1 MPINFNAGVSGVL
14 TARRVMEVIGH
25 NIANVNTEN
34 YSRQIAHLENLPP
47 APICDVHVGQG
58 VRIQIVTSVRDDLVE
73 SRLRLGESGLAGSQ
87 KLREYTTQIEEF
99 FNDPTEGGINAL
111 LARLNNNFEELSVR
125 PQDTAVQI
133 QLVND
138 AVRLTDRIQL
148 TKRQLIELS
157 EMIPDEIQSRT
168 IKINDLLERIAETNT
183 EILRLESGGQPA
195 NDFIDRSNF
204 LLRELS
210 KLVKVEV
217 MEDGLRQRRV
227 TLNGEILVR
236 GDRAS
241 TVSVSDTRPEMLQ
254 IKCDGR
260 ISLVTPTDGEVASL
274 LKTRIEIIP
283 ELCDKLDDFVR
294 GLMRAVNGVHSEGMG
309 LDGRFTE
316 LVSENAV
323 ADTNN
328 DGDATNDLLFD
339 NEGLFIPPTAGFIRV
354 AIANDNVVPQT
365 IARFEIAIEPTKD
378 TLATIA
384 AKLAALPGLNAVA
397 DPATGKLTISAQD
410 GFSFDFSKP
419 TELGKLNPADAG
431 SPSVKLAGE
440 FTGEGSDNYTFT
452 ITNAIPAD
460 GKVTAEVGHG
470 EITAEVRDKNGALL
484 RTLSLGEGYI
494 PGEALTVANGL
505 AVRFGPGTVVTGN
518 SLSTPVYSADTDTAD
533 LFAALGINSFFVGSD
548 ARTIAVSKR
557 ILENPRNIAHAL
569 SPSPGDPENAH
580 RLSALFSD
588 NLDIPEFTRRTTI
601 AGTFQNLV
609 EAVGQRS
616 QTLELREEQ
625 QRQSVEAIFALRESI
640 SGVSVDEEMANLLR
654 FQQMFQANARHI
666 SAMSQLIQILNNL

>member
-34 YSRQIAHLENLPP
+34 YSRQVAHLENLPP
-47 APICDVHVGQG
+47 APVCDVHVGQG
-58 VRIQIVTSVRDDLVE
+58 VRIESVTSVRDDLVE
-73 SRLRLGESGLAGSQ
+73 SRLRMGESGLAGTA

-111 LARLNNNFEELSVR
+111 LARLHNNFEELSVR

-133 QLVND
+133 QLLND
-138 AVRLTDRIQL
+138 AGRLANRIQL
-148 TKRQLIELS
+148 TKRQLTELS

-168 IKINDLLERIAETNT
+168 NKINDLLERIAETNT
-183 EILRLESGGQPA
+183 EIRRLESAGQPA
-195 NDFIDRSNF
+195 NDFIDRSNY

-217 MEDGLRQRRV
+217 MEDDLRQRRV
-227 TLNGEILVR
+227 TLNGEILVH
-236 GDRAS
+236 GDHAS
-241 TVSVSDTRPEMLQ
+241 KVSVSDTRPEAIQ
-254 IKCDGR
+254 IECDGR
-260 ISLVTPTDGEVASL
+260 ISHVTPTDGEVASL

-283 ELCDKLDDFVR
+283 ELSDKLDNFVR
-294 GLMRAVNGVHSEGMG
+294 GVMRAVNGVHAEGMG

-316 LVSENAV
+316 LVSENPV

-339 NEGLFIPPTAGFIRV
+339 NEGLFIPPTAGFMRV

-365 IARFEIAIEPTKD
+365 IDRFEIAIEPTKD
-378 TLATIA
+378 TLGTIA
-384 AKLAALPGLNAVA
+384 DKLAALPGLNAVA
-397 DPATGKLTISAQD
+397 DPTGKLTISAQD

-419 TELGKLNPADAG
+419 TELGKLRRTDAASPAV
-431 SPSVKLAGE
+431 SLSGE
-440 FTGEGSDNYTFT
+440 FPGGGSDNYPFA
-452 ITNAIPAD
+452 ITSAVPAEGQTEAAI
-460 GKVTAEVGHG
+460 GHG

-505 AVRFGPGTVVTGN
+505 SVRFGPGTVGAGN
-518 SLSTPVYSADTDTAD
+518 SLSTPVYGADTDTAD
-533 LFAALGINSFFVGSD
+533 ILPSLGINSFFVGSN
-548 ARTIAVSKR
+548 ARTIAVSER

-569 SPSPGDPENAH
+569 QPSPGDAENAH

-588 NLDIPEFTRRTTI
+588 VLDVPEFTHRTTL
-601 AGTFQNLV
+601 AGTFQNMV
-609 EAVGQRS
+609 EGVGQHS

-625 QRQSVEAIFALRESI
+625 QRQSVEAVSALRESI

-666 SAMSQLIQILNNL
+666 SAMNQLIQILSSL